1 MAYFRISLVNLSCWF
16 LKQCMGNSKMS
27 LARFLHT
34 ILLLPA
40 EIELTRD
47 LKRVKLR
54 RNPKDPRRKNQLLP
68 ALERLNQLEI
78 LDLDQRR
85 IEFALI

>member
-1 MAYFRISLVNLSCWF
+1 
-16 LKQCMGNSKMS
+16 MGNSKMS

-54 RNPKDPRRKNQLLP
+54 RNPKDPRRMNQLLP
-68 ALERLNQLEI
+68 ALERLNQFEI
-78 LDLDQRR
+78 RDLDQRR
-85 IEFALI
+85 FEFALV